1 MSTSELF
8 LAVGLLIFLIATPLV
23 VAVLV
28 RIFVRDTDEPDAAEP
43 EIESA
48 ASFESLGDFWAGMA
62 PHLRE
67 LRDRLVKSL
76 AAIAIGTAV
85 GFWIVSSP
93 TLLGERLPD
102 LLISHFVPP
111 GVKLQYVAAAE
122 GFVNYMRVALVIG
135 IAIAVPV
142 VVYQII
148 AFFAPGL
155 LPHEKRI
162 VFTALPFVT
171 ELFLAGLTFGW
182 FFTIPAAL
190 GFLLTFGTSGLVESR
205 PSFESFISI
214 VSTLML
220 WNGVIFELPAI
231 IYLLARIGV
240 VNAKTLGRTRRY
252 AIVIITIAAAIITP
266 TGDPYNLLL
275 LAVPMY
281 LLYEL
286 GILLARF
293 VPARATPGEGSAPL
307 RPA

>member
-8 LAVGLLIFLIATPLV
+8 FAVGLLIFVIVMPLA

-28 RIFVRDTDEPDAAEP
+28 RIFVRDTADPDAAEP
-43 EIESA
+43 EPEPT

-76 AAIAIGTAV
+76 VAIAIGTSV
-85 GFWIVSSP
+85 GFWIVSTP
-93 TLLGERLPD
+93 TLLGQRLPD
-102 LLISHFVPP
+102 LLINHFVPP
-111 GVKLQYVAAAE
+111 GVQIQYVAAAE

-135 IAIAVPV
+135 VAIAIPV

-171 ELFLAGLTFGW
+171 ELFLAGLIFGW

-190 GFLLTFGTSGLVESR
+190 DFLLTFGTSDRIESR
-205 PSFESFISI
+205 PSFDSFISI

-220 WNGVIFELPAI
+220 WNGAIFELPAV
-231 IYLLARIGV
+231 IYLLARIRV
-240 VNAKTLGRTRRY
+240 VTAKTLARTRRY
-252 AIVIITIAAAIITP
+252 ALVIIVIAAAIITP
-266 TGDPYNLLL
+266 TGDPFNLLL

-293 VPARATPGEGSAPL
+293 VPARATPGDEAAPL
-307 RPA
+307 SPA